1 MVSKTVMVTGATGY
15 VAGWLVK
22 KLLDEAYTV
31 HATVRDPGDK
41 QKLQYLDALAE
52 KAPGSI
58 RYFKAD
64 LLKKDGFKEA
74 MQGCEIVFH
83 TASPFIN
90 KVDDPQKDLIDPA
103 LIGTRN
109 VLETVDEVPSVKR
122 VVLTSSCAA
131 IIGDARDVLKMPGQ
145 IATEANWNETS
156 SLEHQPYSYSK
167 TLAEREAW
175 KLNKGKSWKLVTIN
189 PSLVIGPGIN
199 PKGTS
204 ESFKIVK
211 QLVDGSMKAGVP
223 ALEFGMVDV
232 RDVAEA
238 HYRAAITEGAEGRYI
253 ISAEHHLFLE
263 LADMLR
269 PRFGDS
275 LKLPK
280 RKLPKWLVWLVAPAA
295 GLQRSMISRN
305 IGYPWR
311 VDNSKG
317 KKELGMHYR
326 PTSESIVE
334 FVEQI
339 KETL

>member
-1 MVSKTVMVTGATGY
+1 MVTGATGY
-15 VAGWLVK
+15 VASWLVK
-22 KLLDEAYTV
+22 KLLDEGYVV
-31 HATVRDPGDK
+31 HATVRDPDNK

-52 KAPGSI
+52 KASGSI

-74 MQGCEIVFH
+74 MEGCEIVFH

-90 KVDDPQKDLIDPA
+90 KVKDPQKDLIDPA
-103 LIGTRN
+103 LKGTQH
-109 VLETVDEVPSVKR
+109 VLETVDKVPSVKK

-145 IATEANWNETS
+145 IATEAIWNETS
-156 SLEHQPYSYSK
+156 SLDHQPYSYSK

-211 QLVDGSMKAGVP
+211 QLIDGSMKTGVP

-232 RDVAEA
+232 RDIAEA
-238 HYRAAITEGAEGRYI
+238 HYKAAITENANGRYI
-253 ISAEHHLFLE
+253 ASAEHHRI
-263 LADMLR
+263 LALANMLKND
-269 PRFGDS
+269 FGDK
-275 LKLPK
+275 LKLPS
-280 RKLPKWLVWLVAPAA
+280 RELPKWLVWLVAPAA

-305 IGYPWR
+305 VGYPWR

-317 KKELGMHYR
+317 IRELGMTYR
-326 PTSESIVE
+326 PIQTSIKE
-334 FVEQI
+334 FVEQL
-339 KETL
+339 TAANQ